1 MAVIRG
7 VPLQEGSMMRIHA
20 RTKHTYICA
29 VDVVEWD
36 VYPQY
41 KQELEDV
48 TTNFVSLLRNN
59 PFINGV
65 VHHNGIVHNSHYY
78 PINPVLE
85 QYTIHNGLNPT
96 PVLLPN
102 LILIFGI
109 HTELCVID
117 HAESLSQQF
126 PKSQILILSDLC
138 KTKHGEKGDYFL
150 FNYCMRSKNID
161 CVDSNYLMIINED

>member
-1 MAVIRG
+1 M
-7 VPLQEGSMMRIHA
+7 
-20 RTKHTYICA
+20 
-29 VDVVEWD
+29 
-36 VYPQY
+36 
-41 KQELEDV
+41 
-48 TTNFVSLLRNN
+48 
-59 PFINGV
+59 
-65 VHHNGIVHNSHYY
+65 
-78 PINPVLE
+78 
-85 QYTIHNGLNPT
+85 
-96 PVLLPN
+96 PN

-117 HAESLSQQF
+117 HAEALSHQF